1 LAVSSSIGPAV
12 KNFIAIATAA
22 IPASV
27 TGEGATQVVFGD
39 ISRYVAPVTLQ
50 IIEVT
55 GDADVAELGV
65 NFRRE
70 ETYSIVCE
78 VVTYAGDQDYT
89 QRFQDCM
96 LIYNSV
102 QVAVANNP
110 WLSTSGL
117 NDDTAAVRFSELG
130 NYSIIPHATPK
141 GQSVCSLQFHVR
153 CSQRVD
159 SLD

>member
-1 LAVSSSIGPAV
+1 MASSIGPAV
-12 KNFIAIATAA
+12 NNLVTIITGAVPATL
-22 IPASV
+22 

-39 ISRYVAPVTLQ
+39 LSQYVAPVTLQ
-50 IIEVT
+50 VVEVT
-55 GDADVAELGV
+55 GNADVAELGP

-78 VVTYAGDQDYT
+78 IVTFAGDQDYLT
-89 QRFQDCM
+89 RFNDAM
-96 LIYNSV
+96 TVYNAIC
-102 QVAVANNP
+102 VAVGNNP

-117 NDDTAAVRFSELG
+117 NDSTAAVRFAEVG
-130 NYSIIPHATPK
+130 DFSITPHATPI